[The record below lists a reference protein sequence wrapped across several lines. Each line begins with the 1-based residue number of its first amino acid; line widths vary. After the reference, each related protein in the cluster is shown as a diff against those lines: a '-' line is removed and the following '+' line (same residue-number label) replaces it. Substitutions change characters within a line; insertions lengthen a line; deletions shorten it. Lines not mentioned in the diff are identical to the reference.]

1 MKLLMKQ
8 RVFSWTD
15 TYDVYDEAGN
25 KKYFVKAELFRL
37 GHQIHVFDVSGNE
50 IGMIKQRL
58 FTLLP
63 SFDIVISGREFG
75 NIQKEFTFFKPRYE
89 IDYKWRQFRLSRRWQ
104 GQPAPHRRYIIL
116 FYDPRVLWHRI
127 PEADCGT

>member
-37 GHQIHVFDVSGNE
+37 GHQ
-50 IGMIKQRL
+50 
-58 FTLLP
+58 TP
-63 SFDIVISGREFG
+63 S
-75 NIQKEFTFFKPRYE
+75 
-89 IDYKWRQFRLSRRWQ
+89 RQAS
-104 GQPAPHRRYIIL
+104 
-116 FYDPRVLWHRI
+116 V
-127 PEADCGT
+127 

>member
-63 SFDIVISGREFG
+63 SFDIVISGTVPLKYARLNCSPHTHHNPRRG
-75 NIQKEFTFFKPRYE
+75 NLPHNAIRYN
-89 IDYKWRQFRLSRRWQ
+89 QFHN
-104 GQPAPHRRYIIL
+104 A
-116 FYDPRVLWHRI
+116 V
-127 PEADCGT
+127 

>member
-63 SFDIVISGREFG
+63 SFDIIIGGREFG
-75 NIQKEFTFFKPRYE
+75 NIQKEFTPGIMMCMRAAVQSCIFQRNCSAGE
-89 IDYKWRQFRLSRRWQ
+89 IPIRL
-104 GQPAPHRRYIIL
+104 I
-116 FYDPRVLWHRI
+116 F
-127 PEADCGT
+127 

>member
-15 TYDVYDEAGN
+15 TYDVYDEVGN

-58 FTLLP
+58 L
-63 SFDIVISGREFG
+63 R
-75 NIQKEFTFFKPRYE
+75 FFL
-89 IDYKWRQFRLSRRWQ
+89 RL
-104 GQPAPHRRYIIL
+104 IL
-116 FYDPRVLWHRI
+116 
-127 PEADCGT
+127 

>member
-15 TYDVYDEAGN
+15 TYDVYNEAGN

-63 SFDIVISGREFG
+63 SFDIVIGGREFG
-75 NIQKEFTFFKPRYE
+75 NIQKEFTFSNRVMKLIITDGVVRE
-89 IDYKWRQFRLSRRWQ
+89 ISSPGIMMCMRAAVQSCIFQRNCSTGEIPIRL
-104 GQPAPHRRYIIL
+104 I
-116 FYDPRVLWHRI
+116 F
-127 PEADCGT
+127 

>member
-75 NIQKEFTFFKPRYE
+75 NIQKEFTFSNRVMKLIITDGVVRE
-89 IDYKWRQFRLSRRWQ
+89 ISLPGIMMCMRAAVQSCIFQRNCSTGEIPIRL
-104 GQPAPHRRYIIL
+104 I
-116 FYDPRVLWHRI
+116 F
-127 PEADCGT
+127 

>member
-50 IGMIKQRL
+50 IGTVSYTHL
-58 FTLLP
+58 TLP
-63 SFDIVISGREFG
+63 
-75 NIQKEFTFFKPRYE
+75 T
-89 IDYKWRQFRLSRRWQ
+89 
-104 GQPAPHRRYIIL
+104 IL
-116 FYDPRVLWHRI
+116 RV
-127 PEADCGT
+127 

>member
-63 SFDIVISGREFG
+63 SFDIVIGGVNLEIFKRNLRFLNRVMKLIITDGVVREISSPGTMMCMRAAVQSCIFQRNCSTG
-75 NIQKEFTFFKPRYE
+75 E
-89 IDYKWRQFRLSRRWQ
+89 IPIRL
-104 GQPAPHRRYIIL
+104 I
-116 FYDPRVLWHRI
+116 F
-127 PEADCGT
+127 